1 MTASCS
7 PILNIAETIVSFQPR
22 KSVFTT
28 IFNFSHL
35 INVVLCSMIKMYL
48 KKEKKG
54 KKYTFHCD
62 LVCDLV
68 KIDSNRNF
76 HILLTFIVLDE

>member
-35 INVVLCSMIKMYL
+35 INAVLCSMIKMNL
-48 KKEKKG
+48 KKKKR
-54 KKYTFHCD
+54 KKVYFSLD

>member
-22 KSVFTT
+22 KSVFIT

-35 INVVLCSMIKMYL
+35 INAVLCSMIKMYL
-48 KKEKKG
+48 KKKKKG
-54 KKYTFHCD
+54 KKD

>member
-1 MTASCS
+1 
-7 PILNIAETIVSFQPR
+7 
-22 KSVFTT
+22 
-28 IFNFSHL
+28 
-35 INVVLCSMIKMYL
+35 MIKIYYL
-48 KKEKKG
+48 FNKKKKR
-54 KKYTFHCD
+54 KKVYFSLD